1 MVEAPVG
8 EPLPGGGINVA
19 MEHEFRDGKLF
30 LKRTEEER
38 APLLQR
44 LRKVEGQVR
53 GIQKMIEQ
61 DRYCPEELV
70 QLKAVSSA
78 VRELILVLAEQHLSV
93 AAKAAA
99 TTDDKM
105 VLEDM
110 QRTLR
115 ASLR

>member
-1 MVEAPVG
+1 
-8 EPLPGGGINVA
+8 
-19 MEHEFRDGKLF
+19 MEHEFTNGKLF

-44 LRKVEGQVR
+44 LRKIEGQVR
-53 GIQKMIEQ
+53 GIHKMIEQ

-78 VRELILVLAEQHLSV
+78 LRELILVLAEQHLSV
-93 AAKAAA
+93 AVKAAP
-99 TTDDKM
+99 TTDHETI
-105 VLEDM
+105 LEDM

-115 ASLR
+115 ATLR